1 MQHGRQT
8 AAFRRGS
15 VVIISL
21 VVATVLEYMAAVTI
35 TQGAFMILVVF
46 AAIKAWL
53 ILQYFMHLSQLWQIH
68 EE

>member
-1 MQHGRQT
+1 MQQGRQP

-21 VVATVLEYMAAVTI
+21 AVATVLEYTAAITI
-35 TQGAFMILVVF
+35 TQGAFMVLVVF

-53 ILQYFMHLSQLWQIH
+53 ILQYFMHLPQLWQIH